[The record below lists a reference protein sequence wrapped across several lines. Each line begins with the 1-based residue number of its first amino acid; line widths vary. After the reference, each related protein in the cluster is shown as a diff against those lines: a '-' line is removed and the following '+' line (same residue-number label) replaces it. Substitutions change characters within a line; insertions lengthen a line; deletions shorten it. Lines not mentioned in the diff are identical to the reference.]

1 MPLCETITI
10 ASVVVLFI
18 VLALGGIYYYWS
30 TCKPTYVKYAGQ
42 NLTCDLSPN
51 CDVVIGSAEA
61 TVDACQARCDSTSG
75 CEGFLFQRTGAGSG
89 NNCWLKK
96 FADYPPK
103 MTPWALADFY
113 LNSKEKQ

>member
-1 MPLCETITI
+1 MPSRETITI
-10 ASVVVLFI
+10 ASIVVLFI
-18 VLALGGIYYYWS
+18 ALALGGIYYRS
-30 TCKPTYVKYAGQ
+30 TRKPTYVKYAGQ
-42 NLTCDLSPN
+42 NPTCDLSPN
-51 CDVVIGSAEA
+51 CDVAIGSAEA

-75 CEGFLFQRTGAGSG
+75 CLFQRTGAGSG

-103 MTPWALADFY
+103 MTPWASADFY